1 MAVKLHMV
9 DHAISTKLPTKS
21 LICITGKCKAV
32 RYRGYACGCDRH
44 HDYCSICC
52 ISCIG
57 KDECQDLYNYSH
69 CTQFYARKDSNYI
82 IGFKMNSQHEIISI

>member
-1 MAVKLHMV
+1 MV
-9 DHAISTKLPTKS
+9 PSYICLACNRNYAISTKLPTKS

-69 CTQFYARKDSNYI
+69 CTVRVTS
-82 IGFKMNSQHEIISI
+82 